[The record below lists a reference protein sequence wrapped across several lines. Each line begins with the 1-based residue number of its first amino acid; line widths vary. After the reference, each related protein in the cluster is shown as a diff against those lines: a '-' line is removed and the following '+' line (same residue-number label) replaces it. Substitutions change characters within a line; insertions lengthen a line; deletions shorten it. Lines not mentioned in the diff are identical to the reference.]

1 MLAKDDEETRRVLLH
16 CIHDEGDRIGN
27 LLAARDL
34 NKNDPLL
41 PRVRELAFEYDRFIQ
56 NAKTNGLHAAFLDTW
71 DGVRKAYE
79 QAFEAYVS
87 SPACASSPL
96 AALLFRSFQIIARR
110 RSEEGDRWMWEA
122 HEPSCAVTVLHP
134 ALLEML
140 QAHILY
146 LLTSFTTIAA
156 RELRAPGAR
165 SFRELVW
172 QGYVD
177 LAAIQMPLSGL
188 IKDRNRV
195 LDTDVRGESLIYRI
209 SSAGDTEA
217 SLTTRLLLRYDAV
230 DEDDISDTELFRR
243 GRESMLI
250 CRILDDYRRLHPHAE
265 DGLSIAVY
273 QNQDIQPVIAAVDE
287 YLKGV
292 CSERP
297 ESMKDY
303 AMAVTVFT
311 ESSDDSSVSRWVGQ
325 WKERWEAAETQASL
339 AHYRRITLSV
349 AHRIVSPEH
358 YYRQFTQLVT
368 DGLQIDIA
376 FLNGFIRAGSQGNDF
391 ELVEPYDVP
400 TRTLKFPILEK
411 SFCASAIP
419 AAGFSGRVF

>member
-1 MLAKDDEETRRVLLH
+1 
-16 CIHDEGDRIGN
+16 
-27 LLAARDL
+27 
-34 NKNDPLL
+34 
-41 PRVRELAFEYDRFIQ
+41 
-56 NAKTNGLHAAFLDTW
+56 
-71 DGVRKAYE
+71 
-79 QAFEAYVS
+79 
-87 SPACASSPL
+87 
-96 AALLFRSFQIIARR
+96 
-110 RSEEGDRWMWEA
+110 MWEA

-146 LLTSFTTIAA
+146 LLTSFMTIAA

-165 SFRELVW
+165 SFRDLVW

-209 SSAGDTEA
+209 GSAGDTEA

-292 CSERP
+292 CAERP

-311 ESSDDSSVSRWVGQ
+311 ESSDDSSVARWVGQ

-368 DGLQIDIA
+368 DGLQIDMVA
-376 FLNGFIRAGSQGNDF
+376 TSGS
-391 ELVEPYDVP
+391 
-400 TRTLKFPILEK
+400 R
-411 SFCASAIP
+411 
-419 AAGFSGRVF
+419 